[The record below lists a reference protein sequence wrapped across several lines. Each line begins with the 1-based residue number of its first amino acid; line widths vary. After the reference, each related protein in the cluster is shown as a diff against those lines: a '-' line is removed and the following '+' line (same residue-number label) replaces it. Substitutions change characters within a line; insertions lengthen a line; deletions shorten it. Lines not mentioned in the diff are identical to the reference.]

1 MLIIQ
6 LLDFPL
12 LTKNLLMFC
21 CTAPLLPLTFLLSKL
36 LKIPLQ
42 DKTNALNNF
51 GISFSVNQMLYLLIA
66 MWIYSTVPYKMLM
79 VIVMVFNAHLLPYVC
94 LYKLRICMIMSV
106 IVPIYSLIIG
116 CNFQNYILT
125 IMMII
130 FETVFTILL
139 VVENKKLLN
148 KMQ

>member
-79 VIVMVFNAHLLPYVC
+79 VIVMVFSAHLLPYVC

>member
-1 MLIIQ
+1 
-6 LLDFPL
+6 
-12 LTKNLLMFC
+12 
-21 CTAPLLPLTFLLSKL
+21 
-36 LKIPLQ
+36 
-42 DKTNALNNF
+42 
-51 GISFSVNQMLYLLIA
+51 
-66 MWIYSTVPYKMLM
+66 
-79 VIVMVFNAHLLPYVC
+79 
-94 LYKLRICMIMSV
+94 MIMSV